1 MRPRRSERCPS
12 CSFSP
17 LRSPAQASRRRRE
30 GFAPWDVLLVAC
42 WHAVTQWPLDLS
54 VAIIGIGVG
63 VLSEELL
70 RVAVVLGVQSAT
82 GVRWLGVLASF
93 VLYLLTHAYL
103 DEAQLWVIMP
113 SAVMYSLYLLRRL
126 DLPALLIAHASYNTV
141 YLVMN
146 VGLTP

>member
-1 MRPRRSERCPS
+1 M
-12 CSFSP
+12 
-17 LRSPAQASRRRRE
+17 
-30 GFAPWDVLLVAC
+30 LLAAC
-42 WHAVTQWPLDLS
+42 WRAVTQWPLDLS

-103 DEAQLWVIMP
+103 DEAQLWGIMP